1 MKVFKAQA
9 LLMGILILLTAGPIA
24 GKKMQIVTTT
34 TDLKAI
40 AEAVGGAYVSV
51 NSISSGRQDPHF
63 IAAKPSYMLKL
74 RKADLFIRI
83 GLELEKGWERLI
95 LEGSRNSSILIGSR
109 GHLDASAGIRRLEV
123 PTGPVDRSMGDV
135 HPLGNPHYW
144 LDPYNAHIIAGTIAQ
159 RLGELD
165 PEHEDEY
172 VQSAMSFGRQVD
184 TAMFGSAF
192 HQGEDTERLWQG
204 QHDGNLGP
212 GIEDQSGA
220 SANPGT
226 GEARGW
232 QAQMAP
238 FRGVKVVTYH
248 RSWSYFLERFGLV
261 AVGELEAKPGI
272 SPSPG
277 HLKNLIETMQ
287 AQQVPIIIVASF
299 KGDKAPNLVASKT
312 GATVV
317 KVPYSVGGND
327 QASDYI
333 AMMDQLVTR
342 ISTALT
348 RSSL

>member
-1 MKVFKAQA
+1 MKVFNVKA
-9 LLMGILILLTAGPIA
+9 LLMGIMILLAAGPAA
-24 GKKMQIVTTT
+24 GKKLQIVTTT

-63 IAAKPSYMLKL
+63 IDAKPSYMLKL

-83 GLELEKGWERLI
+83 GLELEQGWERLI
-95 LEGSRNSSILIGSR
+95 LEGSRNRSILLGSR

-123 PTGPVDRSMGDV
+123 PTGAVDRSMGDV

-144 LDPYNAHIIAGTIAQ
+144 LDPYNARIIAGTIAR

-165 PEHEDEY
+165 PEHEAQY
-172 VQSAMSFGRQVD
+172 ARSAASFSRQVD
-184 TAMFGSAF
+184 IAMFGSAL
-192 HQGEDTERLWQG
+192 QEGEDAEGLWQRRPG
-204 QHDGNLGP
+204 GNLVP
-212 GIEDQSGA
+212 GIEAQSDA
-220 SANPGT
+220 

-261 AVGELEAKPGI
+261 AAGELESKPGI

-277 HLKNLIETMQ
+277 HLKNLIETMR

-299 KGDKAPNLVASKT
+299 KGDKAPNLVAAKT

-327 QASDYI
+327 QAGDYI

>member
-1 MKVFKAQA
+1 MKVFKVRA
-9 LLMGILILLTAGPIA
+9 LLMGIAILLAAGPAA
-24 GKKMQIVTTT
+24 GKKLQIVTTT
-34 TDLKAI
+34 SDLKAI

-63 IAAKPSYMLKL
+63 IAAKPSYMLRL

-83 GLELEKGWERLI
+83 GLELERGWERLI
-95 LEGSRNSSILIGSR
+95 LEGSRNRSILLGSK
-109 GHLDASAGIRRLEV
+109 GHLDASAGVRRLEV
-123 PTGPVDRSMGDV
+123 PTGVVDRSMGDV

-144 LDPYNAHIIAGTIAQ
+144 LDPYNARIIAGTIAQ

-172 VQSAMSFGRQVD
+172 VQLAASFSRQVD
-184 TAMFGSAF
+184 TAMFGSAL
-192 HQGEDTERLWQG
+192 QEGEDAERLWQR

-212 GIEDQSGA
+212 GFEGQS
-220 SANPGT
+220 GT

-248 RSWSYFLERFGLV
+248 RSWTYFLDRFGLV
-261 AVGELEAKPGI
+261 SAGELEAKPGI

-317 KVPYSVGGND
+317 KVPYSVGGNE